1 MACRSNKENGAQMDR
16 RGFFKTSLVAGGTAM
31 FSGDSHAEDHKAKP
45 EEYVGILVDTT
56 RCIGCRSCETACGE
70 EHGMKVPD
78 VVNDGALETRRTT
91 SDEQYTVVNRHE
103 TEKGEV
109 FVKTQCMHCY
119 QAACVAACPT
129 VAMEQT
135 HNGPVIWNPGRCI
148 GCRFC
153 MVSCPFNMSMF
164 EWDEWNPKM
173 QKCTMCFE
181 RIEEGEK
188 PACVS
193 ACPTDALMF
202 GTRVKNLEIA
212 RHRIYSHPDQYVHHI
227 YGEHEV
233 GGTGYIYL
241 SAVPFD
247 QLGFRTDL
255 GTRPYPEYTK
265 EFLYAVPMILFGVP
279 AFLLGLNALA
289 NDGEANPDEPFH
301 SDSEGGAS

>member
-1 MACRSNKENGAQMDR
+1 MDR
-16 RGFFKTSLVAGGTAM
+16 RGFLKTSVLVGGTAIAG
-31 FSGDSHAEDHKAKP
+31 SKLNAQEKQNP
-45 EEYVGILVDTT
+45 EEFVGILVDTT
-56 RCIGCRSCETACGE
+56 RCIGCRACEIACAE
-70 EHGMKVPD
+70 EHDLFVPD
-78 VVNDGALETRRTT
+78 VVNDGAFEQVRKT
-91 SDEQYTVVNRHE
+91 SEKQWTVVNKFE
-103 TEKGEV
+103 TEKGDV
-109 FVKTQCMHCY
+109 FVKRQCMHCY
-119 QAACVAACPT
+119 QAACAIACPT
-129 VAMEQT
+129 EAMKQT
-135 HNGPVIWNPGRCI
+135 DHGPVIWRGNKCI

-153 MVSCPFNMSMF
+153 MVSCPFEMPKF
-164 EWDEWNPKM
+164 EYDEWNPKL

-181 RIEEGEK
+181 RLEEGQK

-212 RHRIYSHPDQYVHHI
+212 RHRIYSYPDQYVHHI

-247 QLGFRTDL
+247 QIGFRTDL
-255 GTRPYPEYTK
+255 GKKAYPEYTK

-289 NDGEANPDEPFH
+289 DASRSVPKSEFTLEFDVDKEEKKDE
-301 SDSEGGAS
+301 